1 MHVQQAAVTQAPVL
15 DPTIDTA
22 FRAAAYQGV
31 REASTEEEL
40 DTMAGDSD
48 AVFVMSMLVR
58 ERLLGPDHKDTI
70 FGLMYRGAMYA
81 DLHHYNRCV
90 SLWKYAF
97 HLQCR
102 RTPLLSHES
111 WFTLQVRLHYTCE
124 CSDKQYGK
132 QLI

>member
-1 MHVQQAAVTQAPVL
+1 
-15 DPTIDTA
+15 
-22 FRAAAYQGV
+22 
-31 REASTEEEL
+31 
-40 DTMAGDSD
+40 MAGDSD

-111 WFTLQVRLHYTCE
+111 WFTLQVCLHYTHE
-124 CSDKQYGK
+124 CCV
-132 QLI
+132 